1 MPQGMAYRIGVI
13 AGDGIGPEVTREAL
27 KVLSCVASSC
37 NINYELIEY
46 PFGGEY
52 YLSKNE
58 VLPGGII
65 DELKGLSAIFL
76 GAIGHPDVPP
86 GILEKGLL
94 LKIRFS
100 LDQYINLRPI
110 KLYQGV
116 ITPIKD
122 KGPKDIDFVVVREN
136 TECVY
141 AGIGGVLR
149 DELAIENM
157 VYTRKG
163 IERCL
168 RYAYNL
174 ARKRRK
180 KLTLVDKSNVLVFG
194 HGLWQRIFKEIGSEF
209 KDVEQDHAYVDTM
222 CMWIIKNP
230 ESFDTVVTCNLFGD
244 ILTDLG
250 AIIQGG
256 MGVAAGGNINPSGV
270 SMFEPIHGSAPKYA
284 NSNIANPIAA
294 ILAVSLLLENLNEIE
309 AAKKIESAVSSVL
322 ASGKIKD
329 MSAGKMGLSTQEVGD
344 LIALEI

>member
-1 MPQGMAYRIGVI
+1 MAYRIGVI

>member
-1 MPQGMAYRIGVI
+1 MAYRIGVI
-13 AGDGIGPEVTREAL
+13 PGDGIGPEVCKEAL
-27 KVLSCVASSC
+27 KVLGAVASSC
-37 NINYELIEY
+37 KIKYEIIEY

-52 YLSKNE
+52 YLSKKE
-58 VLPGGII
+58 VLPEGII
-65 DELKGLSAIFL
+65 EELKGLSAIFL

-94 LKIRFS
+94 LKIRFG
-100 LDQYINLRPI
+100 LDQYINLRPV

-116 ITPIKD
+116 NTPLKD
-122 KGPKDIDFVVVREN
+122 KEPKDIDLVVVREN

-149 DELAIENM
+149 DEVAIENM

-163 IERCL
+163 IERCV

-174 ARKRRK
+174 SRIRRK

-194 HGLWQRIFKEIGSEF
+194 HGLWKKIFKEIGDEF
-209 KDVEQDHAYVDTM
+209 SDVEQDHAYIDAM
-222 CMWIIKNP
+222 CMWMIKNP
-230 ESFDTVVTCNLFGD
+230 EWFDTVVTCNLFGD
-244 ILTDLG
+244 IITDLG

-256 MGVAAGGNINPSGV
+256 MGVAAGGNINPGGV

-284 NSNIANPIAA
+284 NRSIANPIAA
-294 ILAVSLLLENLNEIE
+294 ILAMGMLLENLNEIE
-309 AAKKIESAVSSVL
+309 AAKRIENAVALVL

-329 MSAGKMGLSTQEVGD
+329 MSAGKMGLSTSEIGD
-344 LIALEI
+344 LISKAI